1 MQRSLLLA
9 GCLVLCVNLF
19 SQKIRFDQSFGLGAN
34 IADISGVNNFF
45 DTTGKPVLSEY
56 TVRVKKFGIVYTP
69 RIDLLGTKDVSLSIA
84 TPFMLG
90 FSTTNKYRSVDVN
103 GTKKDTIEGLR
114 GTSLAF
120 ELPVFADINI
130 GLRSA
135 ADESK
140 RVFGVYAG
148 VGYIYSYTTVKTTAG
163 KVDYDNWEPAIRA
176 GIRMG
181 ASWEKRW
188 SLLLVVHGKFEHG
201 SQKTYGLQIL
211 KEL

>member
-163 KVDYDNWEPAIRA
+163 KVALR
-176 GIRMG
+176 
-181 ASWEKRW
+181 
-188 SLLLVVHGKFEHG
+188 
-201 SQKTYGLQIL
+201 
-211 KEL
+211 